1 MPQATDLY
9 NAEAVTEIFDRAAGA
24 LRGSP
29 RRSGSVVRLPAS
41 GRLLVTGDLHDN
53 PVHLEKIMRLARLEA
68 SSEHHVVLHE
78 LIHGERLING
88 MDFSH
93 RVLARVAGLVV
104 GRPGQVHPL
113 LGNHE
118 LAQMTGRAVSKGAGN
133 SVEQFNDALEFVYG
147 DAAATVSGAIGRF
160 IRAMPIALKSESGLL
175 CAHSLPGAAAMG
187 RFDCGLLERDL
198 QEEDYRSGEGSAHLM
213 VWGRRHTPEQI
224 ETLADRWQVTLFCL
238 GHQHAETGIEI
249 KGPRVVVL
257 NSDHELARVL
267 PVDLAALPSP
277 EEALGSAIALAAVG
291 GEGGK

>member
-224 ETLADRWQVTLFCL
+224 EPDRDARRPATAFDPVAGGDAGRLAEDREQRPPVA
-238 GHQHAETGIEI
+238 Q
-249 KGPRVVVL
+249 R
-257 NSDHELARVL
+257 DHLSLDAAVAARF
-267 PVDLAALPSP
+267 DLAA
-277 EEALGSAIALAAVG
+277 GTDRDR
-291 GEGGK
+291 